1 MYLYTNAI
9 ALQQRHSSTNT
20 LKTRNG
26 HYHWIYTGCVQ
37 PNDGLYPKRERL
49 NQQYTTPNWHTESEH
64 VFRICPKFNT
74 LNNFKLYTQSCSR
87 LRIALKCCLSNLT
100 RTSDDFECDLKK
112 KVNAMEPKCSIDKLW
127 YVFHWKCDDT
137 TSTAHHFK
145 KLKKYALAPNSTNR
159 LTIISDEFYNSF
171 LNVVLTDIIMMEK
184 TSFFWIFSSS
194 KCVEIR
200 KNILVLQLM
209 SCVVLQTI
217 DIHH

>member
-1 MYLYTNAI
+1 MQSHYSNDIRAQTHWKHAMAI
-9 ALQQRHSSTNT
+9 TIGYIRDACKRTMACIPNENVWTSNTQRH
-20 LKTRNG
+20 
-26 HYHWIYTGCVQ
+26 
-37 PNDGLYPKRERL
+37 
-49 NQQYTTPNWHTESEH
+49 WHTEYEH
-64 VFRICPKFNT
+64 VIRICPKFNT

-159 LTIISDEFYNSF
+159 LTIKSDEFFKFFFEYCTYGYYNDGENFIF
-171 LNVVLTDIIMMEK
+171 LD
-184 TSFFWIFSSS
+184 FFFVKMCWNS
-194 KCVEIR
+194 
-200 KNILVLQLM
+200 
-209 SCVVLQTI
+209 
-217 DIHH
+217 